1 MNNEYRFIFEK
12 GSRKYFC
19 PDCNKK
25 RFVRYIDTKTGEYLP
40 EQYGR
45 CDREANCGYHLNPYQ
60 DGYTKMIWDKE
71 NGNSPVIPIRWKPP
85 STRKAP
91 LPPAKPVYFNFEAF
105 KRTLRPEYYENN
117 IFIQNLFN
125 RVPYPFDPADVTKV
139 IEFYRLGTIPGGYRS
154 GAVTFPFIDIDG
166 NVRAVQV
173 KQFDETN
180 HTTGTDFLHSVLA
193 KHYNNNGKP
202 QPKWLE
208 AYMNQD
214 KKVSCL
220 FGEHLLNE
228 FPSNRIALV
237 EAPKTAIYGT
247 LYFGLPETPDQYLW
261 IAVYNKS
268 SFSLDKVK
276 PLQGRFV
283 DVFPDLSKDGGT
295 FNEWKSKAKEYQSK
309 LSGTRFIFSDLL
321 EKLAGEEDKQ
331 AGNDLADILIK
342 LDWRQF
348 RKQEAVK
355 PIEVTAPDPIV
366 VSEIVKPKPHTIKED
381 KPKVL
386 TNTTKSSYWT
396 RWSTGKSPD
405 NWDERISKLKAFFNS
420 IELPTDEIRL
430 SQCEIITDIQKF
442 IDTHLI
448 RIEQH
453 NGNMTFE
460 PYLLRLEKLKNI
472 LSV

>member
-1 MNNEYRFIFEK
+1 MNNEYRFTFEK
-12 GSRKYFC
+12 GSRKHFC

-40 EQYGR
+40 DQYGR

-60 DGYTKMIWDKE
+60 DGYSKMIWDKE
-71 NGNSPVIPIRWKPP
+71 NGNSPIIPIRWKPP

-91 LPPAKPVYFNFEAF
+91 QPPAKPVYFNFEAF
-105 KRTLRPEYYENN
+105 KRTLRPEFYENN
-117 IFIQNLFN
+117 VFIQNLFN

-139 IEFYRLGTIPGGYRS
+139 IEFYRLGTIPGGYRA
-154 GAVTFPFIDIDG
+154 GAVTFPFIDIKG

-193 KHYNNNGKP
+193 KHYSNNGKQ
-202 QPKWLE
+202 QPEWLE

-237 EAPKTAIYGT
+237 EAPKTAVYGT

-261 IAVYNKS
+261 LAVYNKS

-283 DVFPDLSKDGGT
+283 DVFPDLSKDGVT
-295 FNEWKSKAKEYQSK
+295 FREWEAKAKEFERQLPGTQFK
-309 LSGTRFIFSDLL
+309 LYDFL
-321 EKLAGEEDKQ
+321 EHEALEADRVNGEDI
-331 AGNDLADILIK
+331 ADYLIK
-342 LDWRQF
+342 LDWRSF
-348 RKQEAVK
+348 RSREVKREPEA
-355 PIEVTAPDPIV
+355 
-366 VSEIVKPKPHTIKED
+366 SQ
-381 KPKVL
+381 PKVEL
-386 TNTTKSSYWT
+386 EISVPEVLETLKVD
-396 RWSTGKSPD
+396 PVQVEA
-405 NWDERISKLKAFFNS
+405 DELEKFFAG
-420 IELPTDEIRL
+420 IELPDEPIDISDNYTICEPSRYIKGAIRAIR
-430 SQCEIITDIQKF
+430 SGKY
-442 IDTHLI
+442 DTVAFLE
-448 RIEQH
+448 RLQQ
-453 NGNMTFE
+453 
-460 PYLLRLEKLKNI
+460 LREKVLN
-472 LSV
+472 

>member
-12 GSRKYFC
+12 GSRKHFC

-71 NGNSPVIPIRWKPP
+71 NGNSPVIPTRWKPP
-85 STRKAP
+85 TTRKAP
-91 LPPAKPVYFNFEAF
+91 QPPVKPVYFNFEAF
-105 KRTLRPEYYENN
+105 KRTLQPEFYENN
-117 IFIQNLFN
+117 VFIQNLFN
-125 RVPYPFDPADVTKV
+125 RVPYPFDPLDVTKV
-139 IEFYRLGTIPGGYRS
+139 IEFYRLGTIPGGYRA
-154 GAVTFPFIDIDG
+154 GAVTFPFIDIKG

-193 KHYNNNGKP
+193 KHYSNNGKQ
-202 QPKWLE
+202 QPEWLE
-208 AYMNQD
+208 AYMKQD

-220 FGEHLLNE
+220 FGEHLLNN

-268 SFSLDKVK
+268 SFSLEKVK

-283 DVFPDLSKDGGT
+283 DVFPDLSKDGVT
-295 FNEWKSKAKEYQSK
+295 FREWEAKAKEFERQLPGTQFK
-309 LSGTRFIFSDLL
+309 LYDFL
-321 EKLAGEEDKQ
+321 EHEALEADRVNGEDI
-331 AGNDLADILIK
+331 ADYLIK
-342 LDWRQF
+342 LDWRSF
-348 RKQEAVK
+348 RSREVKREPEASQPKDEPEISV
-355 PIEVTAPDPIV
+355 PEVLETLKVDPV
-366 VSEIVKPKPHTIKED
+366 QVET
-381 KPKVL
+381 
-386 TNTTKSSYWT
+386 
-396 RWSTGKSPD
+396 
-405 NWDERISKLKAFFNS
+405 DELEKFFAG
-420 IELPTDEIRL
+420 IELPCEPIDITPTYTICEPDRYVKGAIRA
-430 SQCEIITDIQKF
+430 
-442 IDTHLI
+442 I
-448 RIEQH
+448 RSGKYNTGAFLERLQQ
-453 NGNMTFE
+453 
-460 PYLLRLEKLKNI
+460 LRETVLN
-472 LSV
+472 

>member
-1 MNNEYRFIFEK
+1 MFITWKVELTHLIKITDMNNEYRFIFEK

-19 PDCNKK
+19 PECNKK

-60 DGYTKMIWDKE
+60 DGYSKMIWDKE
-71 NGNSPVIPIRWKPP
+71 NGKRSSFPTRWKPP

-105 KRTLRPEYYENN
+105 KRTLRPEFYENN
-117 IFIQNLFN
+117 VFIQNLFN
-125 RVPYPFDPADVTKV
+125 RVPYPFDPLDVTKV

-154 GAVTFPFIDIDG
+154 GAVTFPFIDIKG

-247 LYFGLPETPDQYLW
+247 LYFGLPETSDQYLW
-261 IAVYNKS
+261 LAVYNKS

-283 DVFPDLSKDGGT
+283 DVFPDLSKDGVT
-295 FNEWKSKAKEYQSK
+295 FREWEAKAKEFERM
-309 LSGTRFIFSDLL
+309 LPGTQFKMYDFL
-321 EKLAGEEDKQ
+321 EHEALEADRVNGEDI
-331 AGNDLADILIK
+331 ADYLIK
-342 LDWRQF
+342 LDWRSF
-348 RKQEAVK
+348 RSREVK
-355 PIEVTAPDPIV
+355 REPEV
-366 VSEIVKPKPHTIKED
+366 SQPKD
-381 KPKVL
+381 KPETSVPEVLETVKVDPVQVEADEL
-386 TNTTKSSYWT
+386 EHYFNSVKLPCSPLSI
-396 RWSTGKSPD
+396 SPD
-405 NWDERISKLKAFFNS
+405 YTICEPDRYVKGAIRAIRSEKYNTGALLERL
-420 IELPTDEIRL
+420 
-430 SQCEIITDIQKF
+430 QQ
-442 IDTHLI
+442 
-448 RIEQH
+448 
-453 NGNMTFE
+453 
-460 PYLLRLEKLKNI
+460 LREKVSN
-472 LSV
+472 